1 MSTEAGPST
10 GEEAPSRG
18 RGGFRREASVS
29 NTAPTN
35 VSMFH
40 APPDAKGKSIDVMAN
55 FVRVTPMK
63 EQLIYQYRVDY
74 DPSIDAV
81 SLRTRM
87 FRRASEAIF
96 NRNYTYD
103 GVSDVRS
110 SVKTSEEVISAEI
123 QHPMEPETKVK
134 ITIKRVGTVN
144 WSGMEMI
151 RLYNMNMKSFL
162 RAMGFFQASTTGAY
176 VHQEMREVI
185 GQHNI
190 VMVRGFRTACNVH
203 EQKQILLNLEAVHK
217 LIQTRNIRDHM
228 RQVQQEA
235 QRNRSSVVDSIKHAL
250 QGKLCITS
258 YGDRKRIFRIEDV
271 SFDVTP
277 KSTFKDH
284 KRDKDISYLEYYK
297 SRYEVEIK
305 DPSQP
310 MLLAKENRA
319 KRYDGTG
326 DEDGSVYLVP
336 ELCNIAGLT
345 EDQRND
351 NRVKMDLIRSS
362 QINPMDRVKHAR
374 AFLKRLADNSFVAQ
388 KLSSWGYSFDTD
400 LIKLRGRILPAES
413 IGLGQRAQ
421 QNPGTWPK
429 VDEKTGSFDRLVV
442 NERLA
447 KIPEINK
454 FAILISRNDLNNE
467 QRLIE
472 TLKRAFEKIGLVP
485 RAPKVFQMKEG
496 DNAHIYC
503 NYLRNLPDDTTAAL
517 VIMTNQ
523 NKEKYDAIKKE
534 SSIKKGLITQVVTS
548 RLLMDERKA
557 NSAAVK
563 IGIQLAAKV
572 GGEPWH
578 VSIPL
583 GGVMACGYDTY
594 HDTSNRGRS
603 FGAFVASTNDSL
615 SRWFSKADSH
625 DKLDE
630 LSSNLVDNMAA
641 ALKNYKRLNKDY
653 PRRVV
658 LYRDGVSDG
667 QIDHVFRV
675 ELAAVKKVVEDL
687 NTGIMLTMIIVNKR
701 VGARFFMRT
710 STGFENPSP
719 GSVID
724 NVVTREGRYDFYL
737 ISQSTRN
744 GTINPTYYN
753 IIYDQSGFTPDKHQ
767 MLAFKMCFL
776 YYNWSGTVRVPAPC
790 QYAHKLAYLCGE
802 HLHGIP
808 NANLDDRL
816 HFL

>member
-1 MSTEAGPST
+1 MSAQTEPST
-10 GEEAPSRG
+10 SEDVPSRG
-18 RGGFRREASVS
+18 RGGFRRDVVVPD
-29 NTAPTN
+29 TAPRN
-35 VSMFH
+35 VSLYH
-40 APPDAKGKSIDVMAN
+40 APPDAAGKQVDIMAN
-55 FVRVTPMK
+55 FIKMTPMK

-74 DPSIDAV
+74 EPIIEAV
-81 SLRTRM
+81 SFRTRL

-110 SVKTSEEVISAEI
+110 SVKTDEELVTLEV
-123 QHPMEPETKVK
+123 QHPTEENTKVK
-134 ITIKRVGTVN
+134 ITLKRVGTVN

-162 RAMGFFQASTTGAY
+162 RAMGFFQASATGAY
-176 VHQEMREVI
+176 VHQDMREMI

-190 VMVRGFRTACNVH
+190 AMVRGFRTACNVH
-203 EQKQILLNLEAVHK
+203 EQNQILLNLEAVHK
-217 LIQTRNIRDHM
+217 LIQTKNIRAQM
-228 RQVQQEA
+228 KEVQQEA
-235 QRNRSSVVDSIKHAL
+235 QKNRYSVTDAIKHAM

-271 SFDVTP
+271 DFEITP
-277 KSTFKDH
+277 RSTFKDH
-284 KRDKDISYLEYYK
+284 KRNRDISYMEYYQT
-297 SRYEVEIK
+297 RYEKEIK
-305 DPSQP
+305 DPDQP

-319 KRYDGTG
+319 KRFDNP
-326 DEDGSVYLVP
+326 DDDGSVYLVP

-345 EDQRND
+345 EEQRTN

-362 QINPMDRVKHAR
+362 QISPADRVRHAR
-374 AFLKRLADNSFVAQ
+374 TFLSKLADNSFVSQ
-388 KLSSWGYSFDTD
+388 KLSAWGYSFDKD
-400 LIKLRGRILPAES
+400 LIKLKGRILPTEGVGVGTKAT
-413 IGLGQRAQ
+413 
-421 QNPGTWPK
+421 QNPQTWPR
-429 VDEKTGSFDRLVV
+429 VDASTGSFDRLVIT
-442 NERLA
+442 ERLA
-447 KIPEINK
+447 KAPELPRL
-454 FAILISRNDLNNE
+454 AIIISKTDKQNEARLLDL
-467 QRLIE
+467 
-472 TLKRAFEKIGLVP
+472 LKKAFDKIGLDARP
-485 RAPKVFQMKEG
+485 RTFRIVEG
-496 DNAHIYC
+496 DNAHLYC
-503 NYLRNLPDDTTAAL
+503 NYLRNLPDETTAAL
-517 VIMTNQ
+517 VIMPNQ

-548 RLLMDERKA
+548 RLLTDERKA

-563 IGIQLAAKV
+563 IGIQLAAKI

-578 VSIPL
+578 VRIPI

-603 FGAFVASTNDSL
+603 FGAFVASTNDGL
-615 SRWFSKADSH
+615 SRWFSKADVH
-625 DKLDE
+625 DKIDE
-630 LSSNLVDNMAA
+630 LSSNLVDNMGA
-641 ALKNYKRLNKDY
+641 ALRNYRKLNQNY
-653 PRRVV
+653 PKRVV

-687 NTGIMLTMIIVNKR
+687 DAGIMLTMIIVNKR
-701 VGARFFMRT
+701 VGARFFMR
-710 STGFENPSP
+710 GEREPVNPPP
-719 GSVID
+719 GCVID

-753 IIYDQSGFTPDKHQ
+753 IIYDQSGFTPDRHQ
-767 MLAFKMCFL
+767 LLAFKMCFL
-776 YYNWSGTVRVPAPC
+776 YYNWTGTVRVPAPC

-808 NANLDDRL
+808 NSALDDRL